1 MSNYIFLDIDGVLNN
16 KDFLLKNKREFGGKI
31 DDRSVQIL
39 RRICKEFD
47 AKVVL
52 SSSWRRNLNP
62 DLTLKMHLLKL
73 KEQDMEIFGPDY
85 ETNTEKLLRT
95 LKENEIELVGITDT
109 ETHLLDHIKWD
120 RSGQIARYIQNHF
133 KEEDRFVILDD
144 DDLVKEGAARYRY
157 LGRCFVQTDFYDL
170 GLDEKAYQKVKQ
182 IFKDD
187 ELWKNYYSELW
198 LHYWLY
204 Y

>member
-16 KDFLLKNKREFGGKI
+16 KDFLLKSKREFGGKI

-39 RRICKEFD
+39 KRICKEFD

-62 DLTLKMHLLKL
+62 DLTLKMHLVKL
-73 KEQDMEIFGPDY
+73 KDQDMKIFGPDY

-120 RSGQIARYIQNHF
+120 RSGQIARYIQNNF
-133 KEEDRFVILDD
+133 KDEDRFIILDD
-144 DDLVKEGAARYRY
+144 DDLVTEGARKYRC
-157 LGRCFVQTDFYDL
+157 LGKCFVQTDFDDL
-170 GLDEKAYQKVKQ
+170 GLDEKAYQKAKK

-198 LHYWLY
+198 LHY
-204 Y
+204 